1 METTPN
7 DIDKELQT
15 AMQALAANDA
25 GTAVA
30 TLQELLARPDKLPDV
45 PEMLARGILAT
56 ALAAQGRIDAAREQC
71 ERAIWLAS
79 DLGDHESRA
88 HYEGLLQQLNVV
100 GMSDDA
106 IEQAFGRASLARD
119 RGDAAAA
126 ESELNTVLI
135 AALAHLRVDLE
146 ASARGMLA
154 ETLLMR
160 GAVAEAKTHLERS
173 LEIARELADEDAA
186 RHFEAILGTLATS
199 DGADQ
204 YRREADI
211 AKRTDEAQKHAG
223 QAMEA
228 GDFDL
233 AVSLL
238 EPLAREAA
246 AAQAL
251 ASEASLRG
259 MMAQAYLLMNK
270 RKEAEPAARR
280 ALEIA
285 EKLGAKEAAEGFR
298 QILQLAVGWTTPI
311 AKA

>member
-1 METTPN
+1 
-7 DIDKELQT
+7 
-15 AMQALAANDA
+15 MQALQNNDA
-25 GTAVA
+25 ETSVT
-30 TLQELLARPDKLPDV
+30 TLEALLARPDKLPEV

-56 ALAAQGRIDAAREQC
+56 ALAALGRVDRAREEC
-71 ERAIWLAS
+71 EKAIWLAT
-79 DLGDHESRA
+79 DLGDSESRS
-88 HYEGLLQQLNVV
+88 HYQGLLQQLDIV
-100 GMSDDA
+100 GMSDNA
-106 IEQAFGRASLARD
+106 IEEAFERASKARD
-119 RGDAAAA
+119 KGDAASA

-160 GAVAEAKTHLERS
+160 GAVAEAKVHLERS
-173 LEIARELADEDAA
+173 LEIANELADEGAA
-186 RHFEAILGTLATS
+186 EHFAAILATLSTD

-204 YRREADI
+204 FRREADI
-211 AKRTDEAQKHAG
+211 ARRTDEVQVHAG
-223 QAMEA
+223 AAMEA

-233 AVSLL
+233 AVNLL
-238 EPLAREAA
+238 EPIANEA
-246 AAQAL
+246 QSVGAL

-259 MMAQAYLLMNK
+259 MLAQAFLLGSR

-285 EKLGAKEAAEGFR
+285 EQLGAKEAADGFR
-298 QILQLAVGWTTPI
+298 QILQLAVGWTTPV